1 MNALERLLAGV
12 RQEVA
17 RRESEVSLEEI
28 KRIAA
33 QRSRPQDGVRAL
45 RSEGAVS
52 VIAEI
57 KRATPGKGFLRE
69 VSDVAALAKSY
80 EAGGASVISVST
92 EKNFFCGSIEDLR
105 QVRAAVEV
113 PVLYKDFVITPYQV
127 HEARALGAD
136 LILILQTSAEPMVVT
151 ALVER
156 AHSLGLTAIVEVHS
170 RLEAFRALEAGARVI
185 GVNAQDLRT
194 LDFNMDTFAQIVDVI
209 PEQVVAVAE
218 SGVAGPHD
226 VFNYA
231 QQGADAVLI
240 GSALVQSNNPQSL
253 VAEMV
258 AAGAHPALA
267 TSRKS
272 RISHEKHHD

>member
-33 QRSRPQDGVRAL
+33 QRPRPRDGVRAL

-151 ALVER
+151 SLVER

-170 RLEAFRALEAGARVI
+170 RLEAFHALEAGARAVSYTH
-185 GVNAQDLRT
+185 LT
-194 LDFNMDTFAQIVDVI
+194 LPTTPYV
-209 PEQVVAVAE
+209 
-218 SGVAGPHD
+218 
-226 VFNYA
+226 
-231 QQGADAVLI
+231 
-240 GSALVQSNNPQSL
+240 
-253 VAEMV
+253 
-258 AAGAHPALA
+258 
-267 TSRKS
+267 
-272 RISHEKHHD
+272 

>member
-33 QRSRPQDGVRAL
+33 QRPRPQDGVRAL

-92 EKNFFCGSIEDLR
+92 EKNFFLWLHR
-105 QVRAAVEV
+105 
-113 PVLYKDFVITPYQV
+113 
-127 HEARALGAD
+127 
-136 LILILQTSAEPMVVT
+136 
-151 ALVER
+151 
-156 AHSLGLTAIVEVHS
+156 
-170 RLEAFRALEAGARVI
+170 
-185 GVNAQDLRT
+185 
-194 LDFNMDTFAQIVDVI
+194 
-209 PEQVVAVAE
+209 
-218 SGVAGPHD
+218 
-226 VFNYA
+226 
-231 QQGADAVLI
+231 
-240 GSALVQSNNPQSL
+240 GSATG
-253 VAEMV
+253 
-258 AAGAHPALA
+258 AGS
-267 TSRKS
+267 SRGAGTL
-272 RISHEKHHD
+272 

>member
-1 MNALERLLAGV
+1 
-12 RQEVA
+12 
-17 RRESEVSLEEI
+17 
-28 KRIAA
+28 
-33 QRSRPQDGVRAL
+33 AL

-57 KRATPGKGFLRE
+57 KRATPGKGFLRD
-69 VSDVAALAKSY
+69 VSDVAALARSY

-151 ALVER
+151 SLVER

-272 RISHEKHHD
+272 RISRERHHD